1 VFAATDPSLD
11 GETGLVVD
19 TDCARSDALTAA
31 PTPDLTAAALVLPER
46 VLKATR

>member
-19 TDCARSDALTAA
+19 ADCARSDALTAA
-31 PTPDLTAAALVLPER
+31 LTPDLTAAVLALTDR